1 MDVPTA
7 IDAIPDSQQA
17 TNAVGASD
25 VASIASDPRGA
36 STDCKRQDQGPDYK
50 HQCRSFVPT
59 QNSPLVT
66 TEPPDNQ
73 ETTIRC
79 SNASSSATNRS
90 YIPCVCGVPL
100 PEDQHVIG
108 TQLEPPNVIQS
119 TTLVTTN
126 ALNLCP
132 RESEEQTGHYSP
144 EQAPVP
150 QFISLKRDSFE
161 RMSPTLS
168 NAEKRY
174 WIKVVVIAI
183 IVNTLIVLGGV
194 IGGVC
199 GISGCTFSDDPN
211 IGTAPVVGNNVPDVN
226 ATDSPTPSPSRRL
239 VASDSPFGVGVT
251 ITAPTI
257 VPANDLAES
266 LDFPSISPVATSPPT
281 MSSTADEDASTLA
294 PGMKLIVILPIA
306 LLVDA
311 ILIIVYLYYHY
322 SRWIR
327 RKQEGLSSGNK
338 RNW

>member
-7 IDAIPDSQQA
+7 IDAIPDVQQT
-17 TNAVGASD
+17 TNAVGVCN

-36 STDCKRQDQGPDYK
+36 SSDCKQQDQGPDYK

-59 QNSPLVT
+59 QNSSPIA
-66 TEPPDNQ
+66 TEPPENQ
-73 ETTIRC
+73 ESTIRC
-79 SNASSSATNRS
+79 SNASSSAINRS
-90 YIPCVCGVPL
+90 YIPFVCGVPL

-108 TQLEPPNVIQS
+108 TLEPQNILPS
-119 TTLVTTN
+119 TALVTTN
-126 ALNLCP
+126 ALDLCP
-132 RESEEQTGHYSP
+132 RESEVQTPYYSP

-150 QFISLKRDSFE
+150 QVISLKRDSFE

-183 IVNTLIVLGGV
+183 IVNTLIVVGGV

-199 GISGCTFSDDPN
+199 GMSGCTFSDDPSN
-211 IGTAPVVGNNVPDVN
+211 DTAVGNNVPEVN
-226 ATDSPTPSPSRRL
+226 STDSPTPSPSRRL
-239 VASDSPFGVGVT
+239 VASNSPFGVGVT
-251 ITAPTI
+251 VTAPTI
-257 VPANDLAES
+257 VPANDVAES
-266 LDFPSISPVATSPPT
+266 LEFPSVSPVATSRPT
-281 MSSTADEDASTLA
+281 MSSTADGHASTLA

-311 ILIIVYLYYHY
+311 ILIVGYLYYHY

-327 RKQEGLSSGNK
+327 RK
-338 RNW
+338 